1 MKTVLLKILP
11 FPPFHLSRSI
21 LPVMFALLTPVTA
34 YTASTE
40 MVELLNTIIEKQ
52 PEQQIIQGLQ
62 EIHTSNQSYSNSWIA
77 GDVDLVVH
85 HENDTLTD
93 NQDYKNWQVGVEFPV
108 WMSGKKQAQKNI
120 ARSYG
125 NQLSAHQSYLR
136 WLASEQ
142 LRNLVWAYKSAQIEV
157 NAARS
162 ALQKSQSLL
171 NKVKLKVKAGE
182 SPRIDQLLAHKAV
195 LKQQNMLVQKQSAL
209 TITQNR
215 FKRWT
220 QAQNLPQNILEHRLS
235 PLPLG
240 QHPKI
245 LQLMSGLQISQA
257 KMEKTRAYKQQAPRV
272 FVGAQNDKIKNS
284 EDNSLIFEVTI
295 PLGVNPGFSSAL
307 AEEKSNVYKQQ
318 AVLDKAKIQ
327 LKQAI
332 FQAQQ
337 TLASAKQ
344 SIHFSRQQYDISIKA
359 LKMSEQAYQL
369 GETDIQNLLL
379 VQQQTADA
387 KLGYQLAQARSGQAI
402 ANLNQVTGHILG
414 AQQ

>member
-220 QAQNLPQNILEHRLS
+220 
-235 PLPLG
+235 
-240 QHPKI
+240 
-245 LQLMSGLQISQA
+245 
-257 KMEKTRAYKQQAPRV
+257 RAYKQQAPRV